1 MPLLKLSNVSKEFG
15 GLKALKEVSTSI
27 SEGEIIS
34 LIGPNGAGKTTL
46 FNCITGTMPPTSG
59 SITFD
64 GQELVGKKPNE
75 TAALGLARTFQE
87 MKLWRH
93 MTVLDHVKMARYS
106 KLGYGLLGAFLDTPR
121 RRREEREATDLAMTY
136 LSMFAV
142 DQFADQLVV
151 NLPYGAQRRVE
162 MARAMVIEPKV
173 LLLDEPT
180 VGMTPDEMM
189 AMIEVVREAHQRF
202 NLAIFLIEHR
212 LRVVHELCQHVQALV
227 FGQVLVEGS
236 PADVQN
242 HPKVIEAYIG
252 EQEVEF

>member
-1 MPLLKLSNVSKEFG
+1 MEYLK
-15 GLKALKEVSTSI
+15 
-27 SEGEIIS
+27 
-34 LIGPNGAGKTTL
+34 
-46 FNCITGTMPPTSG
+46 
-59 SITFD
+59 
-64 GQELVGKKPNE
+64 
-75 TAALGLARTFQE
+75 
-87 MKLWRH
+87 
-93 MTVLDHVKMARYS
+93 
-106 KLGYGLLGAFLDTPR
+106 
-121 RRREEREATDLAMTY
+121 
-136 LSMFAV
+136 MFAV

-189 AMIEVVREAHQRF
+189 AMIEVVRKAHERF

-227 FGQVLVEGS
+227 FGKVLVEGT
-236 PADVQN
+236 PNEVQN